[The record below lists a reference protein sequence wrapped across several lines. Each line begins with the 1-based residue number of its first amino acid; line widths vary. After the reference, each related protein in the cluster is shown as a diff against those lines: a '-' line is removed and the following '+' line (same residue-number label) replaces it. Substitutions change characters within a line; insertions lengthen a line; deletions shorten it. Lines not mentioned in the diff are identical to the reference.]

1 MFIYSLKA
9 STIRFFGIV
18 CVALAALIAL
28 VAFVPTYV
36 SGNGNADAPAAHLP
50 EETSAPGGQTPGGAE
65 SVTYRYDK
73 VRSADDAEA
82 AGAGSVQIPEPV
94 RHPLHVCRYQL

>member
-73 VRSADDAEA
+73 VRSADDAA
-82 AGAGSVQIPEPV
+82 PFWGSSVGWWTQGLPK
-94 RHPLHVCRYQL
+94 RRR

>member
-50 EETSAPGGQTPGGAE
+50 EETSAPRRTDAGRRGE
-65 SVTYRYDK
+65 RDLSV
-73 VRSADDAEA
+73 
-82 AGAGSVQIPEPV
+82 
-94 RHPLHVCRYQL
+94 

>member
-28 VAFVPTYV
+28 VAFVPT
-36 SGNGNADAPAAHLP
+36 
-50 EETSAPGGQTPGGAE
+50 
-65 SVTYRYDK
+65 
-73 VRSADDAEA
+73 
-82 AGAGSVQIPEPV
+82 
-94 RHPLHVCRYQL
+94 

>member
-36 SGNGNADAPAAHLP
+36 TGTQMPPPRTCRRRRPPPADRRRTARRA
-50 EETSAPGGQTPGGAE
+50 
-65 SVTYRYDK
+65 
-73 VRSADDAEA
+73 
-82 AGAGSVQIPEPV
+82 
-94 RHPLHVCRYQL
+94 